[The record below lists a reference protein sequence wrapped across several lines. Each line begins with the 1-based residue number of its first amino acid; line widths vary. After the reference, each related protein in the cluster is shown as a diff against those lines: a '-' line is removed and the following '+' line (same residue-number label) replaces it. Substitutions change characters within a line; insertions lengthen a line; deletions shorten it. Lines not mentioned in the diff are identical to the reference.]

1 MRSPSE
7 IEIDL
12 DLSGADGARA
22 KTVRRGR
29 RLGRYLL
36 CYELASGGM
45 ATVYLARVEGPAGF
59 EKLVALKVIH
69 PHLVNEPGFIEMFLD
84 EARIV
89 AQIAHPNVCSVFDFG
104 EADETYYI
112 AMEYL
117 VGETTSRLMRMV
129 AKKADLRSTLVMA
142 KIAADAC
149 EGLHA
154 AHELRGADG
163 RALSVVHRD
172 VTPQNLF
179 VGYDGAVRVVDF
191 GVASAVGRV
200 HQTTA
205 GALKGK
211 YAYMAPEQVLQKTID
226 RRADVWSLGVC
237 LWEMLALRRLFRRG
251 NEYETL
257 QAVTQDAIPPPS
269 VLRADV
275 PMALDAV
282 VLRAL
287 ERDPD
292 KRYPTA
298 REFGR
303 ALNGAIASMGHV
315 SVADVAELMHS
326 LFGDEHRQRMEL
338 VDRARKMEP
347 DADLGANVEQT
358 HTRGG
363 YGEED
368 KSHTSLAKMRPG
380 AQAARSASKR
390 GWLWAALVLCVL
402 AIAGGAAGAVFAFGG
417 GSDEVAQVTPAAPVN
432 EPAPQPAPTS
442 PEPPAPEPAIAV
454 DPIERTETRAER
466 PPHREGDRERTG
478 SRRTPREPDSA
489 MEQGGTGVVNV
500 VTPPGWAEI
509 IVRGRRVGRSPA
521 ELTLPAGRHVVR
533 ILPYGEEPAITRTVV
548 VPAGGVARLSVRLP
562 P

>member
-12 DLSGADGARA
+12 DLTGADGARA
-22 KTVRRGR
+22 RSVRRGR

-89 AQIAHPNVCSVFDFG
+89 AQISHPNVCSVFDFG

-117 VGETTSRLMRMV
+117 VGETSSRLMRMI
-129 AKKADLRSTLVMA
+129 AKKPDRRSTLVVA
-142 KIAADAC
+142 KVAADAC

-154 AHELRGADG
+154 AHELRGPDG
-163 RALSVVHRD
+163 RALAVVHRD

-211 YAYMAPEQVLQKTID
+211 YAYMAPEQVLQQTVD

-257 QAVTQDAIPPPS
+257 QAVTQDPIPPPS
-269 VLRADV
+269 VLRPDV
-275 PMALDAV
+275 PTALDAV

-287 ERDPD
+287 ERDPGE
-292 KRYPTA
+292 RYPTA

-303 ALNGAIASMGHV
+303 AINGALSSMGHV
-315 SVADVAELMHS
+315 SVADVAELMQS
-326 LFGDEHRQRMEL
+326 LFGDEHRQRVEL
-338 VDRARKMEP
+338 VDRARKMEA
-347 DADLGANVEQT
+347 DAGGGGSVEPT
-358 HTRGG
+358 DTRGG

-380 AQAARSASKR
+380 AEGKRAAKR
-390 GWLWAALVLCVL
+390 GWLFAAVALSVL
-402 AIAGGAAGAVFAFGG
+402 AIAGGTLAAVLLYGG
-417 GSDEVAQVTPAAPVN
+417 PEEEVALAPAITEEPR
-432 EPAPQPAPTS
+432 PAPEPVAPAP
-442 PEPPAPEPAIAV
+442 PATPEPAIAPPAELV
-454 DPIERTETRAER
+454 EHVETSVERT
-466 PPHREGDRERTG
+466 PDRERTG
-478 SRRTPREPDSA
+478 SRRPPREAESA
-489 MEQGGTGVVNV
+489 MEQGGSGVVNV

-509 IVRGRRVGRSPA
+509 MVRGRRVGRSPA

-562 P
+562 H